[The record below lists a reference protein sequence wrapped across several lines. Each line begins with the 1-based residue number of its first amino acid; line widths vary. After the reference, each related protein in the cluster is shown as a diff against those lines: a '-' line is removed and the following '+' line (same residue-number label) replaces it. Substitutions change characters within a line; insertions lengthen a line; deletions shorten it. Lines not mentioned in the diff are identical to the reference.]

1 MAEFQITSPDGQKF
15 KVTAPEGASQ
25 DEVLGFAQKHFEAV
39 KQVAEDPI
47 TRGAQ
52 AVAGASPEAL
62 IAGSQPVRF
71 ALGAAAPV
79 LGAAQ
84 IGERAYGGDAVS
96 KVIQAIEKLKTE
108 GMQAYGK
115 EGTDWTGI
123 AGSALSPVPLGAAKA
138 LPKAAGFLD
147 RVKQGVTYGAGAGAS
162 MPVTNPEDPFWTT
175 KAEQGGTGA
184 ALGTLFPV
192 AGALAR
198 GGWGL
203 AKGAYHAV
211 EPVFEGGREAI
222 LRRYQEGLLGDSK
235 SAVVDALVNATTKQR
250 TLPTGQVE
258 PSILGPAK
266 AAGELVPGSVPTAGE
281 AVANVPGATGLAAH
295 QAVIAKTPGVSGE
308 FVARGQAQEGARE
321 AALGGIAKDKTALTA
336 AESARAAAARANYS
350 AAGGVLVKADSTLKD
365 LMQRPSME
373 NVLSRAKDLAK
384 ERGEAF
390 QIGKDVPAQETPSLI
405 LNAEGKPATLTTTPA
420 QVSTYTGNG
429 LHYIKMAMD
438 DLIKNPERFGIG
450 ASEANAIMGTKR
462 EFVNWLGE
470 KNPAYEAARAK
481 FAQDSIPIN
490 QMQVGQTLLDKLVAP
505 LSGKERAAAFAQ
517 AVRDAPRTIKSS
529 TGSSIFDSLDQILSP
544 RQMQSVEGVS
554 SDLARKA
561 SYEDLA
567 RGTNLGGGTD
577 ITGGVTGMHLP
588 NLLSRPA
595 MIANYLMRR
604 LGQGADEKINVLAGK
619 QYLDPKL
626 LAESLKDAPPS
637 VANRVIDAIMKA
649 AGYPR
654 LGLPATIGLPTAAA
668 AYTEGH

>member
-62 IAGSQPVRF
+62 IAGSQPTRF

-198 GGWGL
+198 GAGGI

-211 EPVFEGGREAI
+211 EPIFEGGREAI

-258 PSILGPAK
+258 PSIWGAAK
-266 AAGELVPGSVPTAGE
+266 TAGELVPGSVPTAGE
-281 AVANVPGATGLAAH
+281 AVAGVPGATGLAAH

-308 FVARGQAQEGARE
+308 FVARGQAQEGARQAALKDIAGTPAELAGAE
-321 AALGGIAKDKTALTA
+321 AAR
-336 AESARAAAARANYS
+336 RAAAVSNYNTAYANQI
-350 AAGGVLVKADSTLKD
+350 KADPTLLELSHNPYFKD
-365 LMQRPSME
+365 ALPDAIKLAE
-373 NVLSRAKDLAK
+373 AKGITPKDDLTQ
-384 ERGEAF
+384 F
-390 QIGKDVPAQETPSLI
+390 
-405 LNAEGKPATLTTTPA
+405 
-420 QVSTYTGNG
+420 
-429 LHYIKMAMD
+429 LHYVKLSLDKTLSKTGDSALSSTEKATVAGVKD
-438 DLIKNPERFGIG
+438 DLVNWMVKKNPDYGTAR
-450 ASEANAIMGTKR
+450 SE
-462 EFVNWLGE
+462 F
-470 KNPAYEAARAK
+470 AAA
-481 FAQDSIPIN
+481 SIPIN

-505 LSGKERAAAFAQ
+505 LSGKERAASFAQ

-554 SDLARKA
+554 ADLARKA

-637 VANRVIDAIMKA
+637 VANRVIDALMKA